1 MGIAGCL
8 VLPWKCLV
16 VVALRL
22 LFLVPAGVPARSG
35 DSYLKDN
42 ITVRQGDSAVLKPAK
57 TAVSCGGMDSTS
69 EVLSGTKTL
78 AADPLSPEAFV
89 RFSFRQD
96 EVCNVDSKV
105 SRVAWLNRTTI
116 LFTGSEKWSLDPRV
130 VLLNNTAVTEYSI
143 KILDVNLHD
152 EGPYVCSILTN
163 KKPESTKVHLIVQ
176 EISPPTVEVFI
187 THAAEITEIVSKLTQ
202 DCFAPELTFQI
213 KKAVML
219 VMEALCWAESL
230 ERAWSYAAA
239 CTRASIVQVVRRM
252 AGRQTPTLMETRM
265 NVYHNVKVYTPPLYL
280 LPGVPARIV
289 NISRDI
295 TVNEGSNISL
305 MCLAIGRPEPSIIW
319 KYHSARGQRFV
330 SEGEYV
336 EMTAITKEQSG
347 SYECISSNDISP
359 PDVRTVQVTVNYP
372 PVISRARSTGTPVGQ
387 RGVLQCEASAV
398 PLADFQW
405 YKEDRRLFNGLN
417 GVKIEN
423 KGKQSMLIFFNVS
436 EADYGNYTCVAMN
449 TLGITNASIILYGA
463 GVMHD
468 VNSAAPS
475 PLSSFHPMLILIL
488 FYLSRF

>member
-1 MGIAGCL
+1 MGIASCL
-8 VLPWKCLV
+8 ALPWKCLV

-42 ITVRQGDSAVLKPAK
+42 ITVRQGDSAVLK
-57 TAVSCGGMDSTS
+57 
-69 EVLSGTKTL
+69 
-78 AADPLSPEAFV
+78 
-89 RFSFRQD
+89 
-96 EVCNVDSKV
+96 CNVDSKV

-116 LFTGSEKWSLDPRV
+116 LFTGNEKWSLDPRV
-130 VLLNNTAVTEYSI
+130 VRLNNTADTEYSI

-176 EISPPTVEVFI
+176 
-187 THAAEITEIVSKLTQ
+187 
-202 DCFAPELTFQI
+202 
-213 KKAVML
+213 
-219 VMEALCWAESL
+219 
-230 ERAWSYAAA
+230 
-239 CTRASIVQVVRRM
+239 
-252 AGRQTPTLMETRM
+252 
-265 NVYHNVKVYTPPLYL
+265 
-280 LPGVPARIV
+280 VPARIV
-289 NISRDI
+289 NISTDV
-295 TVNEGSNISL
+295 TVNEGSNVSL
-305 MCLAIGRPEPSIIW
+305 MCLAIGRPEPNIIW
-319 KYHSARGQRFV
+319 KYRSARGRRFV

-372 PVISRARSTGTPVGQ
+372 PVISRARSTGTPVGH

-436 EADYGNYTCVAMN
+436 EEDYGNYTCVAMN
-449 TLGITNASIILYGA
+449 MLGITNASIILYGA
-463 GVMHD
+463 GAMHD
-468 VNSAAPS
+468 VNSAALCPS
-475 PLSSFHPMLILIL
+475 ISLHLLLALAL
-488 FYLSRF
+488 FYLSKF

>member
-1 MGIAGCL
+1 MGLCGY
-8 VLPWKCLV
+8 V
-16 VVALRL
+16 VVPWRCLAVLALRL

-42 ITVRQGDSAVLKPAK
+42 ITVRQGDSAVLKFARVFWRDFQFLDTMMTEKLLPWGRCPTCCQRRRVSAAPCSRPPAPWGVLDPSETDIVAPEPSFVGGRRSGRVLGGGRRSK
-57 TAVSCGGMDSTS
+57 LLLGGGRRSKLLLGGGRRSKLLLGGGRRLVLRLGCGRHSALRLGCGRHSALRLGCGPRSAPPLGCGRRVGPFGLAVG
-69 EVLSGTKTL
+69 
-78 AADPLSPEAFV
+78 
-89 RFSFRQD
+89 
-96 EVCNVDSKV
+96 CNVDSKV

-130 VLLNNTAVTEYSI
+130 VLLNNTSVTEYSI

-163 KKPESTKVHLIVQ
+163 KKPESTKVHLVVQ
-176 EISPPTVEVFI
+176 
-187 THAAEITEIVSKLTQ
+187 
-202 DCFAPELTFQI
+202 
-213 KKAVML
+213 
-219 VMEALCWAESL
+219 
-230 ERAWSYAAA
+230 
-239 CTRASIVQVVRRM
+239 
-252 AGRQTPTLMETRM
+252 
-265 NVYHNVKVYTPPLYL
+265 
-280 LPGVPARIV
+280 VPARIV
-289 NISRDI
+289 NISTDI

-319 KYHSARGQRFV
+319 KYRSARGRRFI

-372 PVISRARSTGTPVGQ
+372 PVISQARSTGTAVGQ

-405 YKEDRRLFNGLN
+405 YKEERRLSNGLN

-436 EADYGNYTCVAMN
+436 EEDYGNYTCVAMN
-449 TLGITNASIILYGA
+449 TLGITNASIILYGKEIF
-463 GVMHD
+463 
-468 VNSAAPS
+468 NN
-475 PLSSFHPMLILIL
+475 IN
-488 FYLSRF
+488 RFIFSYCLVS

>member
-1 MGIAGCL
+1 MGLCGYVVMPWRCL
-8 VLPWKCLV
+8 AVL
-16 VVALRL
+16 ALRL
-22 LFLVPAGVPARSG
+22 LFLLPAGVPARSG

-42 ITVRQGDSAVLKPAK
+42 ITVRQGDSAVLK
-57 TAVSCGGMDSTS
+57 
-69 EVLSGTKTL
+69 
-78 AADPLSPEAFV
+78 
-89 RFSFRQD
+89 
-96 EVCNVDSKV
+96 CNVDSKV

-176 EISPPTVEVFI
+176 
-187 THAAEITEIVSKLTQ
+187 
-202 DCFAPELTFQI
+202 
-213 KKAVML
+213 
-219 VMEALCWAESL
+219 
-230 ERAWSYAAA
+230 
-239 CTRASIVQVVRRM
+239 
-252 AGRQTPTLMETRM
+252 
-265 NVYHNVKVYTPPLYL
+265 
-280 LPGVPARIV
+280 VPARIV
-289 NISRDI
+289 NISADI
-295 TVNEGSNISL
+295 TVNEGSNVSL

-319 KYHSARGQRFV
+319 KYRSARGRRFI

-372 PVISRARSTGTPVGQ
+372 PVISQARSTGTAVGQ

-405 YKEDRRLFNGLN
+405 YKEERRLFNGLN

-423 KGKQSMLIFFNVS
+423 KGKQSMLIVFNVS
-436 EADYGNYTCVAMN
+436 EEDYGNYTCVAIN
-449 TLGITNASIILYGA
+449 TLGITNASIILYGPGA
-463 GVMHD
+463 IHD
-468 VNSAAPS
+468 VNSAALSPS
-475 PLSSFHPMLILIL
+475 SSVCPLLTLIL
-488 FYLSRF
+488 FYLKF

>member
-1 MGIAGCL
+1 MIKSC
-8 VLPWKCLV
+8 VLFCFN
-16 VVALRL
+16 R
-22 LFLVPAGVPARSG
+22 
-35 DSYLKDN
+35 
-42 ITVRQGDSAVLKPAK
+42 
-57 TAVSCGGMDSTS
+57 
-69 EVLSGTKTL
+69 
-78 AADPLSPEAFV
+78 
-89 RFSFRQD
+89 
-96 EVCNVDSKV
+96 CNVDSKV

-176 EISPPTVEVFI
+176 
-187 THAAEITEIVSKLTQ
+187 
-202 DCFAPELTFQI
+202 
-213 KKAVML
+213 
-219 VMEALCWAESL
+219 
-230 ERAWSYAAA
+230 
-239 CTRASIVQVVRRM
+239 
-252 AGRQTPTLMETRM
+252 
-265 NVYHNVKVYTPPLYL
+265 
-280 LPGVPARIV
+280 VPARIV
-289 NISRDI
+289 NISTDI
-295 TVNEGSNISL
+295 TVNEGSNVSL

-319 KYHSARGQRFV
+319 KYRSASGRRFI

-372 PVISRARSTGTPVGQ
+372 PVISQARSTGTAVGQ

-405 YKEDRRLFNGLN
+405 YKEEKRLLNGLN

-436 EADYGNYTCVAMN
+436 EEDYGNYTCVAMN
-449 TLGITNASIILYGA
+449 TLGITNASIILYGPGA
-463 GVMHD
+463 IHD
-468 VNSAAPS
+468 VNSAALSPS
-475 PLSSFHPMLILIL
+475 SSVCQLLTLIL
-488 FYLSRF
+488 FYFKF